1 MHHRARDITD
11 MRLNYLTAVAYAG
24 SDGKKSLWKIRC
36 DCGKEFVMQASE
48 FLKGRQKSCGCM
60 RQKLIGDAQATHRLS
75 AHPMYHV
82 WRSMKARCLLPTSQT
97 WENYGGRGIMV
108 CDRWL
113 ESFENFWEDMSPGYQ
128 PGLSLDRIDVDGNYC
143 PENCRWVSDKIQ
155 ARNRRDNRLMKTP
168 QGVMTVAEASERFG
182 IGVTTLI
189 YRLDHNTPEDML
201 FSKPDVT
208 NRFTT

>member
-1 MHHRARDITD
+1 
-11 MRLNYLTAVAYAG
+11 
-24 SDGKKSLWKIRC
+24 
-36 DCGKEFVMQASE
+36 
-48 FLKGRQKSCGCM
+48 
-60 RQKLIGDAQATHRLS
+60 
-75 AHPMYHV
+75 
-82 WRSMKARCLLPTSQT
+82 
-97 WENYGGRGIMV
+97 MV

-189 YRLDHNTPEDML
+189 YRLDHNTTEDML